1 MRVNDEFGSTEQALS
16 INDEFGSTDQTLH
29 QRQVWHYGPDAA
41 HQRRVWH
48 YGPNAAQEWTVSFV
62 EDVTKQGGWPIE
74 CSARVPVIAKM
85 STEEDTVCNAL
96 TMQPRLATTVQWA
109 AYLRSVFRLTA
120 TAVEHDCEE
129 GGAVND
135 THIVRLVL
143 WMSKA
148 LGMLV
153 VGVTAATNTATVKGA
168 VNDTRIARLALSTSM
183 YCAQR
188 KKRPTTSQ

>member
-1 MRVNDEFGSTEQALS
+1 MLSTSAG
-16 INDEFGSTDQTLH
+16 DRDD
-29 QRQVWHYGPDAA
+29 VC
-41 HQRRVWH
+41 RRGHCVQCT
-48 YGPNAAQEWTVSFV
+48 YNAAKASNDSSMGSLSAVGFSI
-62 EDVTKQGGWPIE
+62 DGDCGG
-74 CSARVPVIAKM
+74 
-85 STEEDTVCNAL
+85 
-96 TMQPRLATTVQWA
+96 
-109 AYLRSVFRLTA
+109 
-120 TAVEHDCEE
+120 CEE

-168 VNDTRIARLALSTSM
+168 VNDTRIARLALWTSM

>member
-1 MRVNDEFGSTEQALS
+1 MT
-16 INDEFGSTDQTLH
+16 
-29 QRQVWHYGPDAA
+29 
-41 HQRRVWH
+41 
-48 YGPNAAQEWTVSFV
+48 
-62 EDVTKQGGWPIE
+62 
-74 CSARVPVIAKM
+74 AKK
-85 STEEDTVCNAL
+85 
-96 TMQPRLATTVQWA
+96 
-109 AYLRSVFRLTA
+109 
-120 TAVEHDCEE
+120 

>member
-1 MRVNDEFGSTEQALS
+1 MLS
-16 INDEFGSTDQTLH
+16 M
-29 QRQVWHYGPDAA
+29 
-41 HQRRVWH
+41 
-48 YGPNAAQEWTVSFV
+48 
-62 EDVTKQGGWPIE
+62 
-74 CSARVPVIAKM
+74 SAGDRDDICLCAM
-85 STEEDTVCNAL
+85 HLS
-96 TMQPRLATTVQWA
+96 MQPRPATAVQWA

-135 THIVRLVL
+135 THIARLVL